1 LKSARLSSRV
11 NEILF
16 VTEDGTNSFV
26 HFTETLLS
34 LFLSTRETRTRDGDG
49 DGDGD
54 GDDNVEHARGRI
66 ARPCGQ

>member
-11 NEILF
+11 EILF
-16 VTEDGTNSFV
+16 VILTE
-26 HFTETLLS
+26 EAAPLLS

-54 GDDNVEHARGRI
+54 GDDNVEHACGRI